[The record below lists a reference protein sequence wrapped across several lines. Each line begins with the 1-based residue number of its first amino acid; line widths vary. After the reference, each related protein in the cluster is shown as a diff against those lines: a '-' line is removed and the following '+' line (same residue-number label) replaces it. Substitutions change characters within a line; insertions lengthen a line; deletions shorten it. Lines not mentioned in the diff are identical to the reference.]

1 MAKIKKKMLIS
12 VDPATF
18 KKVEALHKKL
28 KISKSDLVQYAI
40 LDFIARDPQLALFK
54 NDTSK

>member
-1 MAKIKKKMLIS
+1 MLITVEVS
-12 VDPATF
+12 TY
-18 KKVEALHKKL
+18 KKVTALHKKL

-54 NDTSK
+54 NETSN